1 MVVLLGQHSGFTTYA
16 SVNSTP
22 LRTII
27 DRTLGIAHCVS
38 HRWSSL
44 RMSTMLGFCAV
55 ARPPLLDRS
64 PAVVAAPLP
73 ASSAETPARIAI
85 TSIDRKDR
93 LTHPLD
99 GFPVEPIAASS
110 HLLPRARG
118 GALEARLE
126 SECGGG
132 TGGIPGV
139 RESRT
144 GRGEWLMGCGKV
156 TPRGSARSAPAGS
169 VEPAG
174 QLGAG
179 ADPELSVDAGQVP
192 LDGLH
197 RQEQGRGRLL
207 VGGAFDHHA
216 GDAVLR
222 RGERDRRRRPAADPG
237 EIVPGASGPAR
248 TAARAARAAR
258 GPPHTPRWPRPDPL
272 RSRAAT
278 LDSAPPRP
286 APTPCPAPPTA
297 APGRL

>member
-64 PAVVAAPLP
+64 PAVVAAP
-73 ASSAETPARIAI
+73 
-85 TSIDRKDR
+85 
-93 LTHPLD
+93 
-99 GFPVEPIAASS
+99 S